1 MKHRLFILLVI
12 LAIAPMAI
20 AQKYACVNTDYVLKS
35 LPDYANAQKR
45 LDRYVADWQKELT
58 DKASEL
64 TAMRAEYE
72 QESYLL
78 PENLKKRRQEE
89 IRAKEQEIRDLQQQ
103 HFGAGG
109 DLERH
114 RAELLKPIQDRV
126 YSIIERIASEKNY
139 AFVFDKSGS
148 PTVLYA
154 NKKYDISDDVL
165 EQLGVKPGSAT
176 ASPSSSEKA
185 NSSTDKKGL
194 GKELGKGLSPL
205 KDGKEFKK
213 PTNPEMRDAS
223 SKSPS
228 RNVQTPLGSSRIDA
242 KKR

>member
-1 MKHRLFILLVI
+1 MKHRLFILLAF
-12 LAIAPMAI
+12 LAVMPMAM

-45 LDRYVADWQKELT
+45 LDRYVTDWQKELT
-58 DKASEL
+58 DKAAEL

-165 EQLGVKPGSAT
+165 EQLGVKPGA
-176 ASPSSSEKA
+176 ASPSSPASSEKTG
-185 NSSTDKKGL
+185 SSTDKKGL
-194 GKELGKGLSPL
+194 GKGLGSQ
-205 KDGKEFKK
+205 KDGKDLMK
-213 PTNPEMRDAS
+213 PRNPEMRDAS
-223 SKSPS
+223 SKSS
-228 RNVQTPLGSSRIDA
+228 KRNTQTPLGGLMDA